1 MRQPVNLPAIIDKIP
16 RSGCA
21 RTATLH
27 MIQRGFTLVSF
38 TVAGFGIVRAARLK
52 ITASVFSDFAAV
64 AEEGVVP
71 Q

>member
-1 MRQPVNLPAIIDKIP
+1 
-16 RSGCA
+16 
-21 RTATLH
+21 

-52 ITASVFSDFAAV
+52 ITASVFSDFEAV
-64 AEEGVVP
+64 AEEGVAP